1 MKGSHAVVLAFG
13 PKLCLDAYKNSPPE
27 FRLSFSSILIAIV
40 TRVSTSTSTST
51 STSSNDDDEEEDYD
65 IDDDTALSSGRKGQ
79 ARQPAPAPAA
89 TTTTTTKKK
98 KKKTKKKKK
107 KKTMMMAMTTTT
119 TMILLQAVAVKAR
132 YAVGSDE
139 WVHYHFE
146 MAGIL
151 ARFAFLVALLVGG
164 VWWLWTTKKGGRE
177 SGQDAVFSCPQ
188 CGCRLAVS
196 PAQQQQ
202 Q

>member
-1 MKGSHAVVLAFG
+1 MMM
-13 PKLCLDAYKNSPPE
+13 
-27 FRLSFSSILIAIV
+27 
-40 TRVSTSTSTST
+40 
-51 STSSNDDDEEEDYD
+51 
-65 IDDDTALSSGRKGQ
+65 
-79 ARQPAPAPAA
+79 
-89 TTTTTTKKK
+89 
-98 KKKTKKKKK
+98 
-107 KKTMMMAMTTTT
+107 TMMT

-132 YAVGSDE
+132 YAVGLDE
-139 WVHYHFE
+139 WVHYYFE

-188 CGCRLAVS
+188 CGCRLVVS